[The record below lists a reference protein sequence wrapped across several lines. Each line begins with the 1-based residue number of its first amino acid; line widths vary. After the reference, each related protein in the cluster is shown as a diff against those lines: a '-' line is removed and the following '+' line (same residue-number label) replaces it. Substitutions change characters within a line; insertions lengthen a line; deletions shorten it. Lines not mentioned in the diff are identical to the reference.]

1 MADIQ
6 DNHSPEEPTRKVTDF
21 PEVKDKMVNSVE
33 VFAETEGFGITIRFH
48 DETTLNFS
56 IEPCLVVFPAY
67 AQWEKGE
74 ETVVKRWQP
83 ITSAIHDS

>member
-21 PEVKDKMVNSVE
+21 PEVKDKIVNSVE
-33 VFAETEGFGITIRFH
+33 ISAETEGFGITIRFH
-48 DETTLNFS
+48 DDSTLHFD
-56 IEPCLVVFPAY
+56 IESYIVVTPAY
-67 AQWEKGE
+67 AQWEEGE

-83 ITSAIHDS
+83 VQSVIHDS